1 MCRLTAQCE
10 PWEGGVKRKLTG
22 TVQGKM
28 FWENY
33 FSEKELEQN
42 GSENTHL

>member
-1 MCRLTAQCE
+1 
-10 PWEGGVKRKLTG
+10 
-22 TVQGKM
+22 M

-42 GSENTHL
+42 GSEKTHLQTLDKGRGWMDGDDQPQQTETGK